1 MQPEVLKRNEEFKK
15 AYTNWKT
22 GENKTGLLKAFK
34 TIYESSFF
42 GQGDTRCD
50 IIRQPQYSMLVLHY
64 TPDFDMDDFAYLM
77 DHMQETLLAKGY
89 FNYMSDQKHIT
100 LDGGVRQTIERHYLK
115 PATIFETTD
124 ISKLDRLFGNV
135 IIETYYVDNEPQLLK
150 LTCNYYIQ
158 RDSIKEK
165 GIDKL
170 MEEVL
175 KQ

>member
-1 MQPEVLKRNEEFKK
+1 MQPEVLKRNEEFKR

-22 GENKTGLLKAFK
+22 SDNKADLLKAFK

-42 GQGDTRCD
+42 GQGDARCD

-64 TPDFDMDDFAYLM
+64 TNDFDFEDFCYLM
-77 DHMQETLLAKGY
+77 DHIQETLLATGY
-89 FNYMSDQKHIT
+89 FNYMSDLKVVT

-135 IIETYYVDNEPQLLK
+135 IIETYYEDNEPQLLK
-150 LTCNYYIQ
+150 LTCNYYNQ